1 MYNNALD
8 TLKGLSDM
16 LKDELLKLAEL
27 LNGSKKQ
34 EYNEVSDVN
43 RTDIMWTKT
52 ELIKWFESLNG
63 GRIPDYIE
71 VSDANHS
78 QVCIE
83 GEWQNALYYWSL
95 FFDGSKWKYVETDDE
110 RGYVFALKEFN
121 DEESAVKYAKRHL
134 YIYYLASVADDSH
147 EAMLRRYIKKNY
159 NCSEIESRMLVKQ
172 IKQYKDIFEE
182 FFNYAC
188 IEEFCKDDGE
198 QTEACGY
205 TAEIL
210 NRDYNMSPL
219 DAYLFLIQLKK
230 NPKEALEDLKN
241 RQ

>member
-1 MYNNALD
+1 
-8 TLKGLSDM
+8 M
-16 LKDELLKLAEL
+16 LKDELLKLAGA
-27 LNGSKKQ
+27 LNRSKQ
-34 EYNEVSDVN
+34 REYNEVSNVN
-43 RTDIMWTKT
+43 KEDSMWSKA
-52 ELIKWFESLNG
+52 ELIKWFESLKAKG
-63 GRIPDYIE
+63 LPRYID
-71 VSDANHS
+71 VIDANHS
-78 QVCIE
+78 KVCIE
-83 GEWQNALYYWSL
+83 GKWRTALYSWSL
-95 FFDGSKWKYVETDDE
+95 SFDGLKWKYVETDDE
-110 RGYVFALKEFN
+110 RGYVFVLKEFN
-121 DEESAVKYAKRHL
+121 DEESAVKYAKRQL

-172 IKQYKDIFEE
+172 IKQYKDFFEE